1 MTSTAE
7 GGVVSAPGGG
17 ARRLY
22 TSLYLLASW
31 SSNNGPAE
39 PLEKTLVS
47 VDFFTGSLCW
57 GKYSPTLFLV
67 RGQGMGGRGRDVRSM
82 QV

>member
-7 GGVVSAPGGG
+7 GGVILASGGG

-31 SSNNGPAE
+31 SSSNGAVE
-39 PLEKTLVS
+39 LLEKTLVS

-57 GKYSPTLFLV
+57 GKYWPTLFLV
-67 RGQGMGGRGRDVRSM
+67 CGRGEAWEGEGGM
-82 QV
+82 

>member
-1 MTSTAE
+1 MTSMAE
-7 GGVVSAPGGG
+7 GGVVLVPGGG

-31 SSNNGPAE
+31 FSNNGAVE
-39 PLEKTLVS
+39 ALEKTLVS

-57 GKYSPTLFLV
+57 GKYSPTLFLECG
-67 RGQGMGGRGRDVRSM
+67 RGMGGRGRDIRST